1 MQVPAP
7 FEYRSATSVEEAIG
21 LLGEL
26 GSPARVVAGGHS
38 LLAMMKLRLATPERL
53 VDINSLHGE
62 LGYVRVGPDEVRIG
76 AMTRHRELLES
87 DALAPFGV
95 RHADMPLTPSRV
107 WDAMQGHARPPL

>member
-7 FEYRSATSVEEAIG
+7 FEYPSATSVEEVIG

-26 GSPARVVAGGHS
+26 GSS
-38 LLAMMKLRLATPERL
+38 
-53 VDINSLHGE
+53 
-62 LGYVRVGPDEVRIG
+62 VRVGPDEVRIG

-87 DALAPFGV
+87 DALAPFSV

-107 WDAMQGHARPPL
+107 WDAMQGHARPPW